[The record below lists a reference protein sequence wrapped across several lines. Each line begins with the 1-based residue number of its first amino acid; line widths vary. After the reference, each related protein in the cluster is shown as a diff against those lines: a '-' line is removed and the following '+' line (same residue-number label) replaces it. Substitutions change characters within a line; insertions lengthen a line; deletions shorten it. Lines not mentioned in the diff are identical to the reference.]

1 MSHDVDHTAI
11 PATDCTT
18 AALIDGAV
26 AELIGRRN
34 GRTDDAGALVSC
46 LLSLATEA
54 DDRLHDAVAD
64 ARDQRYSWDEIA
76 QRLAT
81 STTTARRR
89 FAAYAR
95 MRNGTTNRTV

>member
-11 PATDCTT
+11 PATDCIT

-26 AELIGRRN
+26 AELIGRRS
-34 GRTDDAGALVSC
+34 GRTDDAGARVSC

-81 STTTARRR
+81 STTTTRRR

-95 MRNGTTNRTV
+95 MRNGTTNRTA

>member
-1 MSHDVDHTAI
+1 MSHDADRTAI
-11 PATDCTT
+11 PATDCST
-18 AALIDGAV
+18 AALIDAAV

-34 GRTDDAGALVSC
+34 GCLDDAGARVACLVS
-46 LLSLATEA
+46 LAVEA

-64 ARDQRYSWDEIA
+64 ARAQCYSCDDIS

-95 MRNGTTNRTV
+95 VRNGTTTSTV